1 MFVWDDY
8 ADSNEGSLGQDFD
21 RACVFR
27 LQTLMH
33 IRTSLG
39 LNAEGDEDY
48 YLAESG
54 PLLVFSEFARRI
66 RVRMTQGEFGVRASG
81 CVLGCDACV

>member
-21 RACVFR
+21 CACVFR

-66 RVRMTQGEFGVRASG
+66 RVRMTQGESGVRASG